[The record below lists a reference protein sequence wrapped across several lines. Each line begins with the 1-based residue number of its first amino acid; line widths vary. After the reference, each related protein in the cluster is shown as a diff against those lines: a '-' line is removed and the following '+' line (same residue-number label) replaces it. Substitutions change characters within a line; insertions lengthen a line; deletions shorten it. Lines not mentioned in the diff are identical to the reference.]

1 MSQPLA
7 APFSRHPGARTW
19 PLAVVAMAGAA
30 AANAFVA
37 VNPILG
43 VTVALPFTALPFL
56 LARASIRLTAVVV
69 GALVVFQSSQEV
81 GPAKFAYV
89 GVAGLCMVISAARIW
104 KARDP
109 SLQILRPL
117 VPATMAL
124 AAMIGV
130 SGIVGQAGGVELGDW
145 ARDVLPYLLLVIL
158 PIVGADAALDTSPRW
173 LEGFIGVLGVMGAVG
188 ITLDW
193 LARRDVSSL
202 GVGRVLLSTTVLVAL
217 GFSLAITRAGLG
229 PRRIAWLL
237 VALGI
242 LAALLLSGSRTHLVL
257 LAGLAGV
264 VGASRKARIRVASA
278 TRIGIAIGIGVTL
291 LLPWAAARVIDNP
304 QFITSRVRSAQLVL
318 TGHADSDQSFD
329 ERRLS
334 YGWATSQLKAHPWM
348 GTGPGFRYANAR
360 LYADEGH
367 FTLDTPFITP
377 AKFGLV
383 GTAVIVSYL
392 VALVVCV
399 HRSRRLIGYRP
410 THTVARGWATIL
422 IALLPFG
429 SSLEDKGFAI
439 SVMLL
444 VALVTAQTR
453 VASTEPGLAPAGDAV
468 R

>member
-1 MSQPLA
+1 VSQPLA
-7 APFSRHPGARTW
+7 ASLSRHPWARNG
-19 PLAVVAMAGAA
+19 PLLMVAMGGVAAAGAL
-30 AANAFVA
+30 VA

-43 VTVALPFTALPFL
+43 VTVALPFMALPL
-56 LARASIRLTAVVV
+56 LIARASIRLAAVVL
-69 GALVVFQSSQEV
+69 GALAVFQSSQEV
-81 GPAKFAYV
+81 GPAKFTYV
-89 GVAGLCMVISAARIW
+89 GVAGLCMAISATRIW
-104 KARDP
+104 KAQHP

-117 VPATMAL
+117 IPATVAL
-124 AAMIGV
+124 AAIIGV
-130 SGIVGQAGGVELGDW
+130 SGIVAHAGGVNADDW

-158 PIVGADAALDTSPRW
+158 PIVGADAALDTPPGW
-173 LEGFIGVLGVMGAVG
+173 LEAFIGVLSVMGAVG

-193 LARRDVSSL
+193 LQRRDVSSL
-202 GVGRVLLSTTVLVAL
+202 GVGRILLSTTVLVAL

-237 VALGI
+237 VALSI
-242 LAALLLSGSRTHLVL
+242 MAALLLSGSRANLVL
-257 LAGLAGV
+257 LVVIAGV
-264 VGASRKARIRVASA
+264 VGAGRKARIRVASA

-291 LLPWAAARVIDNP
+291 LLPWAAARVIDDP
-304 QFITSRVRSAQLVL
+304 QFVTSRVRAAQLVL

-334 YGWATSQLKAHPWM
+334 YGWATSQLRAHPWM
-348 GTGPGFRYANAR
+348 GTGPGFRYFRGR

-383 GTAVIVSYL
+383 GTAVIVAYL
-392 VALVVCV
+392 VALVLCV

-444 VALVTAQTR
+444 IALVTAQTR
-453 VASTEPGLAPAGDAV
+453 VASTEPAG
-468 R
+468 